1 MIITAEEASAKFL
14 SILDQI
20 TDSEP
25 ATITRQGVTV
35 AMLTPTKEPEK
46 LTPSEAIERI
56 KELRK
61 GVRLD
66 GLSIR
71 EMIDEGRQHSCE
83 KYYEDK
89 WNMQDKGKG

>member
-1 MIITAEEASAKFL
+1 MTVIAEKASTNFL

-20 TDSEP
+20 TDGEP
-25 ATITRQGVTV
+25 VTITRQGVPV

-83 KYYEDK
+83 KYYNDK
-89 WNMQDKGKG
+89 WDKEDNGKG

>member
-1 MIITAEEASAKFL
+1 MTITAEEASAKFL
-14 SILDQI
+14 AILDQMM
-20 TDSEP
+20 DGEP
-25 ATITRQGVTV
+25 VTITRQGVPV

-71 EMIDEGRQHSCE
+71 GMIDEGRR
-83 KYYEDK
+83 
-89 WNMQDKGKG
+89 

>member
-1 MIITAEEASAKFL
+1 MIITAEEASTKFL
-14 SILDQI
+14 VILDQI
-20 TDSEP
+20 TDGEP
-25 ATITRQGVTV
+25 VTITRQGVPV
-35 AMLTPTKEPEK
+35 AMLTPTKKPEK

-71 EMIDEGRQHSCE
+71 EMIDEGRR
-83 KYYEDK
+83 
-89 WNMQDKGKG
+89 

>member
-1 MIITAEEASAKFL
+1 MTITAEEASPKFL
-14 SILDQI
+14 AILDQMMDGESVI
-20 TDSEP
+20 
-25 ATITRQGVTV
+25 ITRQGVPV

-56 KELRK
+56 KELRI

-71 EMIDEGRQHSCE
+71 GMIDEGRR
-83 KYYEDK
+83 
-89 WNMQDKGKG
+89 

>member
-1 MIITAEEASAKFL
+1 MIITAEEASTKFL
-14 SILDQI
+14 AILDQMM
-20 TDSEP
+20 DGEP
-25 ATITRQGVTV
+25 VTITRQGVPV

-66 GLSIR
+66 SLSIR

>member
-1 MIITAEEASAKFL
+1 MKITDEKASTKLL
-14 SILDQI
+14 SILDQM
-20 TDSEP
+20 TDGEP
-25 ATITRQGVTV
+25 VTITRQGVPV

-83 KYYEDK
+83 KYYNDK
-89 WNMQDKGKG
+89 WDKEDKGKG

>member
-1 MIITAEEASAKFL
+1 MTITAEEASAKFL

-20 TDSEP
+20 TDGEP
-25 ATITRQGVTV
+25 TTITRQGVTV

-71 EMIDEGRQHSCE
+71 GMIDEGRQHSCE